1 MIETRLLRQF
11 IAVAEELNFRRAA
24 ERLHMAQPPLS
35 QAILRLEEAL
45 GYPVFE
51 RTNRK
56 VSLTPAGTAFLA
68 TARQLLAS
76 LEEGVAAARRVAQG
90 IEGHLRLSFIHIT
103 PYAHVL
109 NALRA
114 LRAAS
119 PAVQFS
125 LREASTQQQVEWLEA
140 GQVDIALLRAPGRS
154 TPGLRFERLSGEDIV
169 IALPSD
175 HRCAG
180 QARVDLLDLAGDDF
194 VASPRRASWARVFMT
209 SWPACACRRASCR
222 AWRSRRAGCKRCWDW
237 WRPAS
242 AWPCCRPAW
251 RRPGLPV
258 SSCCR
263 WQAARPRPCASSTCT
278 WRGTRGARAPCASGC
293 WRSCGCPLPNET
305 LRVSFQDK

>member
-35 QAILRLEEAL
+35 QAILRLEDAL

-56 VSLTPAGTAFLA
+56 VSLTPAGDTFLA
-68 TARQLLAS
+68 TARQVLAS
-76 LEEGVAAARRVAQG
+76 LEEGVAATRRVAQG

-125 LREASTQQQVEWLEA
+125 LREASTQQQVEWLER
-140 GQVDIALLRAPGRS
+140 GETDIALLRAPGRS

-180 QARVDLLDLAGDDF
+180 LARVDLLDLANDDF
-194 VASPRRASWARVFMT
+194 VASPRELGQGFHDQLASLCLHAGFVPRVVQQARRLQTVLGLVAAGFG
-209 SWPACACRRASCR
+209 SALLPASLAACAPAGVAMLPLAGSAPEALRRLDLYM
-222 AWRSRRAGCKRCWDW
+222 AWDPQRTS
-237 WRPAS
+237 
-242 AWPCCRPAW
+242 
-251 RRPGLPV
+251 PV
-258 SSCCR
+258 R
-263 WQAARPRPCASSTCT
+263 ERLLAQLRLCAT
-278 WRGTRGARAPCASGC
+278 
-293 WRSCGCPLPNET
+293 
-305 LRVSFQDK
+305 Q

>member
-56 VSLTPAGTAFLA
+56 VALTPAGSTFLA
-68 TARQLLAS
+68 TARQVLAS

-109 NALRA
+109 DAMRA
-114 LRAAS
+114 FRTAS
-119 PAVQFS
+119 PAVQFT
-125 LREASTQQQVEWLEA
+125 LREASTQQQVEWLER
-140 GQVDIALLRAPGRS
+140 GDIDIALLRAPGRS

-169 IALPSD
+169 IALPLD

-180 QARVDLLDLAGDDF
+180 QAMVDLADLAGDDF
-194 VASPRRASWARVFMT
+194 VASPRDLGQGFHDQLASLCLHAGFVPRVVQQARRLQTVLGLV
-209 SWPACACRRASCR
+209 A
-222 AWRSRRAGCKRCWDW
+222 AGFGVALL
-237 WRPAS
+237 PAS
-242 AWPCCRPAW
+242 LAASKPAGVIMLPLASNAPEPLRQLDLYMAWDPQRTSPVRERLLAQL
-251 RRPGLPV
+251 RR
-258 SSCCR
+258 S
-263 WQAARPRPCASSTCT
+263 ASH
-278 WRGTRGARAPCASGC
+278 
-293 WRSCGCPLPNET
+293 
-305 LRVSFQDK
+305 

>member
-68 TARQLLAS
+68 TARQVLAS
-76 LEEGVAAARRVAQG
+76 LEEGVAATRRVAQG
-90 IEGHLRLSFIHIT
+90 IEGHVRLSFIHIT

-114 LRAAS
+114 FRAAS
-119 PAVQFS
+119 PAVQFT
-125 LREASTQQQVEWLEA
+125 LREASTQQQVEWLEK
-140 GQVDIALLRAPGRS
+140 GEVDVALLRAPGRS

-169 IALPSD
+169 VALPLN

-180 QARVDLLDLAGDDF
+180 QARVDLADLAGDDF
-194 VASPRRASWARVFMT
+194 VASPRELGQGFHDQLASLCLHAGFVPQVAQQARRLQTVLGLV
-209 SWPACACRRASCR
+209 A
-222 AWRSRRAGCKRCWDW
+222 AGFGAALL
-237 WRPAS
+237 PAS
-242 AWPCCRPAW
+242 LAASMPA
-251 RRPGLPV
+251 GVVMLPL
-258 SSCCR
+258 
-263 WQAARPRPCASSTCT
+263 ASS
-278 WRGTRGARAPCASGC
+278 APA
-293 WRSCGCPLPNET
+293 PLRQLDLYMAWDPRRTSPVRERLLAQ
-305 LRVSFQDK
+305 LRHFSPY

>member
-56 VSLTPAGTAFLA
+56 VSLTPAGDAFLA
-68 TARQLLAS
+68 TARQVLAS

-109 NALRA
+109 HALRTFR
-114 LRAAS
+114 LAS
-119 PAVQFS
+119 PAVQLT
-125 LREASTQQQVEWLEA
+125 LREASTQQQVEWLEK
-140 GQVDIALLRAPGRS
+140 GEVDIALLRAPGRS
-154 TPGLRFERLSGEDIV
+154 TPGLRFERLSVEDIV
-169 IALPSD
+169 VVLPSG

-180 QARVDLLDLAGDDF
+180 QARVDLAELAGDDF
-194 VASPRRASWARVFMT
+194 VASPRALGQGFHDQLASLCLHAGFVPRVAQQARRLQTVLGLV
-209 SWPACACRRASCR
+209 A
-222 AWRSRRAGCKRCWDW
+222 AGFGVALL
-237 WRPAS
+237 PAS
-242 AWPCCRPAW
+242 LGACMPA
-251 RRPGLPV
+251 GVVMLPL
-258 SSCCR
+258 
-263 WQAARPRPCASSTCT
+263 ASS
-278 WRGTRGARAPCASGC
+278 APAPLRQLDLYLAWDPQRTSSVRERLLAQLRLCA
-293 WRSCGCPLPNET
+293 T
-305 LRVSFQDK
+305 Q